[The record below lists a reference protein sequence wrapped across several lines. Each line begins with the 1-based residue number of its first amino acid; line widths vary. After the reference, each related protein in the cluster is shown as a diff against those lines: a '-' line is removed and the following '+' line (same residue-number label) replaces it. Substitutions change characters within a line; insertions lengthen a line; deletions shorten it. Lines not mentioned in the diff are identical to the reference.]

1 MGDLQVRAW
10 RACVAMC
17 FGFILNAAASFRI
30 LLHELQWFNHRQL
43 GRFAEVRASYLQR
56 AYRSWPKDMGLQVS
70 SLQLA
75 FFFPF
80 LKQKMGT
87 RRATDYLPRQL
98 LQQTVCSYAWGGL
111 EAV

>member
-1 MGDLQVRAW
+1 MHLHTDL
-10 RACVAMC
+10 
-17 FGFILNAAASFRI
+17 
-30 LLHELQWFNHRQL
+30 HP
-43 GRFAEVRASYLQR
+43 EVVEFLSHASYLQR